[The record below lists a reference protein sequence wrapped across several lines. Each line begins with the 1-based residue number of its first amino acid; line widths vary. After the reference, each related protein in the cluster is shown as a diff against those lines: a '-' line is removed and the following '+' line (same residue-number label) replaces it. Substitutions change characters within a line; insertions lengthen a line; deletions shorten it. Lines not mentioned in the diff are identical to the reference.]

1 MSAGKADTDT
11 NLYRPDAELSNE
23 NNFVGSLHEKKN
35 QTSFLSSERKRG
47 CTHGP

>member
-11 NLYRPDAELSNE
+11 NLCRPDAELSNK
-23 NNFVGSLHEKKN
+23 NNFVGSLHEKKK
-35 QTSFLSSERKRG
+35 TSFLSSERKRG